1 MKKKPNLLF
10 FGIDSLRS
18 DHMSLY
24 GYERLTTPNMDKYLK
39 DGVVFANCLS
49 PHIPTSPGYSSMLTG
64 MDCFGTDVVALR
76 HKGDLAPGVVTLAE
90 VLEKEG
96 YNTSCVGFN
105 GNVAS
110 RGFQNYIT
118 FESWGAWKAGRSHK
132 AENLNDVTIPELER
146 LAGEDKPF
154 FLFMRHMDPHS
165 PYLPPEP
172 FHRMFYGKDE
182 FDPENKS
189 LEPVLSFKPFK
200 DYFYT
205 WFAPGCTDKDYIIAT
220 YDAAIAYMDS
230 CIQVLLTKLRDMGLE
245 EDTLVVFVSDHGE
258 TLYDHDCYFDHHG
271 LYEPTLNVPFAMRM
285 PGTIKGGQR
294 YAELCSL
301 RDVMPTV
308 LEVMGIE
315 TDIEFDGR
323 SMMPL
328 TRGEERPRDTEY
340 YITEC
345 TWERKHG
352 WRTPEWKLIVALEP
366 DFHFKPEIELYNLIK
381 DPNENN
387 NVADKNPDIVETLK
401 NRMAA
406 HIAKRTSETGRENP
420 MYTNLDWHGLGCGP
434 FTSSQQAYD
443 SMHIGDPEEAKKL
456 QAEGDKKKT
465 KK

>member
-10 FGIDSLRS
+10 FGIDSLRA

-24 GYERLTTPNMDKYLK
+24 GYERNTTPNIDKYLE
-39 DGVVFANCLS
+39 DGLVFANCLS
-49 PHIPTSPGYSSMLTG
+49 PHIPTTPGYASMLTG
-64 MDCFGTDVVALR
+64 MDCFGTNVVALR
-76 HKGDLAPGVVTLAE
+76 HKGDIAPGVATLAE

-96 YNTSCVGFN
+96 YNTSCIGFN
-105 GNVAS
+105 GNPAS
-110 RGFQNYIT
+110 RGFQNYVT
-118 FESWGAWKAGRSHK
+118 FENWGSWEQGRSPK
-132 AENLNDVTIPELER
+132 AEKLNEVAIPELER

-172 FHRMFYGKDE
+172 FHKMFYGKDE
-182 FDPENKS
+182 FDPNNKS
-189 LEPVLSFKPFK
+189 LEPVYNFKPFK

-205 WFAPGCTDKDYIIAT
+205 WFAPGCTDKDYIIAN
-220 YDAAIAYMDS
+220 YDGAVAYMDA
-230 CIQVLLTKLRDMGLE
+230 CIQVMLTKLHDMGLE
-245 EDTLVVFVSDHGE
+245 EETLVVFVSDHGE

-271 LYEPTLNVPFAMRM
+271 LYECTLNVPFALRM

-294 YAELCSL
+294 FAEICSL
-301 RDVMPTV
+301 RDVMPTI

-315 TDIEFDGR
+315 TDIKFDGR

-328 TRGEERPRDTEY
+328 TRGEWRDRDTEY

-381 DPNENN
+381 DPEEYN
-387 NVADKNPDIVETLK
+387 NVADENPEIVATLK
-401 NRMAA
+401 ARMEA
-406 HIAKRTSETGRENP
+406 HIAKRTAEVGYENP

-434 FTSSQQAYD
+434 FKTSQQAYD
-443 SMHIGDPEEAKKL
+443 SMHIGDPEAAKKL
-456 QAEGDKKKT
+456 QERK
-465 KK
+465 

>member
-10 FGIDSLRS
+10 FGIDSLRA

-24 GYERLTTPNMDKYLK
+24 GYERNTTPNIDKYLK
-39 DGVVFANCLS
+39 DGLVFANCLS
-49 PHIPTSPGYSSMLTG
+49 PHIPTTPGYSSMLTG
-64 MDCFGTDVVALR
+64 MDCFGTNVVALR
-76 HKGDLAPGVVTLAE
+76 HKGEIAPGIATLAE

-96 YNTSCVGFN
+96 YNTSCVGFS
-105 GNVAS
+105 GNPAS
-110 RGFQNYIT
+110 RGFQTYVQ
-118 FESWGAWKAGRSHK
+118 FENWGSWETGRSPK
-132 AENLNDVTIPELER
+132 AEKLNEVAMPELER
-146 LAGEDKPF
+146 LAAEDKPF

-172 FHRMFYGKDE
+172 FHKMFYGKNE
-182 FDPENKS
+182 FDPNNKS
-189 LEPVLSFKPFK
+189 LEPVYNFKPFK

-205 WFAPGCTDKDYIIAT
+205 WFAPGCTDKDYIIAN
-220 YDAAIAYMDS
+220 YDGAVAYMDA
-230 CIQVLLTKLRDMGLE
+230 CIQVMLTKLKDMGLE

-271 LYEPTLNVPFAMRM
+271 LYECTLNVPFALRM

-294 YAELCSL
+294 FAEICSL
-301 RDVMPTV
+301 RDVMPTI

-315 TDIEFDGR
+315 TDIKFDGR
-323 SMMPL
+323 SLMPL
-328 TRGEERPRDTEY
+328 TRGEWRDRDTEY

-381 DPNENN
+381 DPDENN
-387 NVADKNPDIVETLK
+387 NVADENPDVVAMLK
-401 NRMAA
+401 ARMEA
-406 HIAKRTSETGRENP
+406 HIAKRTAEVGYENP

-434 FTSSQQAYD
+434 FKTSQQAYD
-443 SMHIGDPEEAKKL
+443 SMHIGDPEAAKRL
-456 QAEGDKKKT
+456 QERK
-465 KK
+465 